1 MYVSILQGGIHV
13 VQLLDSYVAPIA
25 LIFVVFLEALSV
37 SWLYGN
43 VYSYLTF
50 TCTKNQLM
58 NVHVI
63 VSFLNIKKKQRLRNF
78 STEINWCGIFF
89 VGVERFSD
97 DIKSMLGFRP
107 GIFWRICWKFL
118 SPAILLVCKSLR

>member
-1 MYVSILQGGIHV
+1 MMYVSILQGGIHV

-58 NVHVI
+58 NIHVI
-63 VSFLNIKKKQRLRNF
+63 VSFLNIEKTKAKKLQYKN
-78 STEINWCGIFF
+78 
-89 VGVERFSD
+89 
-97 DIKSMLGFRP
+97 
-107 GIFWRICWKFL
+107 
-118 SPAILLVCKSLR
+118 

>member
-1 MYVSILQGGIHV
+1 MMYVSILQGGIHV

-50 TCTKNQLM
+50 TCIKNQLI
-58 NVHVI
+58 NI
-63 VSFLNIKKKQRLRNF
+63 VSFLNIEKTKAKKLQYKN
-78 STEINWCGIFF
+78 
-89 VGVERFSD
+89 
-97 DIKSMLGFRP
+97 
-107 GIFWRICWKFL
+107 
-118 SPAILLVCKSLR
+118 

>member
-43 VYSYLTF
+43 VYSYLTY
-50 TCTKNQLM
+50 TCIKNQLI
-58 NVHVI
+58 NI
-63 VSFLNIKKKQRLRNF
+63 VSFLNIEKTKAKKLQYKN
-78 STEINWCGIFF
+78 
-89 VGVERFSD
+89 
-97 DIKSMLGFRP
+97 
-107 GIFWRICWKFL
+107 
-118 SPAILLVCKSLR
+118 